1 MNNLDRKKIHVSVL
15 QNNNKYIY
23 IIIWILPTLFFFC
36 HRNSLVQFNTP
47 PPKKNPPKK
56 TRKRKNNPPPPKKN
70 PSHHIKI
77 AVYIASGA
85 LYVKVFLNLSLKNSF
100 NHTSASTEVLIQV
113 MMMIIDRVENREN
126 PTSFAPNRAILSYHL
141 SKQHIRTNFH

>member
-1 MNNLDRKKIHVSVL
+1 MNNLDRKRYMYLYYRIIT
-15 QNNNKYIY
+15 NIY

-47 PPKKNPPKK
+47 PPKKTLPKK
-56 TRKRKNNPPPPKKN
+56 LEKERTITPPQKKN

-85 LYVKVFLNLSLKNSF
+85 LYVKVILNLSLKNSF

>member
-1 MNNLDRKKIHVSVL
+1 MYLYYRIITN
-15 QNNNKYIY
+15 IY

-47 PPKKNPPKK
+47 QKNPPKK
-56 TRKRKNNPPPPKKN
+56 TRKRKNNHPPQKK

-85 LYVKVFLNLSLKNSF
+85 LYVKVILNLSLKNSF

-141 SKQHIRTNFH
+141 SKRHIRTNFH

>member
-1 MNNLDRKKIHVSVL
+1 MYLYYRIITN
-15 QNNNKYIY
+15 IY

-56 TRKRKNNPPPPKKN
+56 TRKRKNNHPPPKKN

-85 LYVKVFLNLSLKNSF
+85 LYVKVILNLSLKNSF
-100 NHTSASTEVLIQV
+100 NHIIIVLIQV
-113 MMMIIDRVENREN
+113 MMMMIIDRVENREN